1 MKSRPQAETSPSQ
14 RKRKP
19 RLTGSLP
26 AGACVGQ
33 PYFADLLESEKTC
46 GSSLLASR
54 DKKDYMP
61 YLRRP
66 TEATSRAIAV
76 DNTDMPTNAYG
87 VSSK

>member
-33 PYFADLLESEKTC
+33 PYFADLLESEKTR
-46 GSSLLASR
+46 GSSQLASR